1 MISAQFNTHRFP
13 MTIVNRTSMPV
24 LFIAASGVSSLLGV
38 FIKLMGW
45 AGYTPP
51 PAAWHSATAR
61 GDCLAAS
68 TASEDALVGSTSN

>member
-24 LFIAASGVSSLLGV
+24 LLIAASVVCSLLGA

-45 AGYTPP
+45 AGYTPLLLLGILLL
-51 PAAWHSATAR
+51 PAGIAWLLVR
-61 GDCLAAS
+61 LAKMRP
-68 TASEDALVGSTSN
+68 

>member
-24 LFIAASGVSSLLGV
+24 LLIAASVVCSLLGA

-45 AGYTPP
+45 AGYTPLLLL
-51 PAAWHSATAR
+51 PARLAWLLVR
-61 GDCLAAS
+61 LAKMRP
-68 TASEDALVGSTSN
+68 